1 MSQRNEFYAN
11 LKLQPM
17 EQAKSYQ
24 GPEPYRMDG
33 TCYGY
38 KPTKPMSLVK
48 ALVGITLAVVCAVIT
63 GCMLAGVQVL

>member
-11 LKLQPM
+11 LQLQPL
-17 EQAKSYQ
+17 EQAK
-24 GPEPYRMDG
+24 PYRDPGYAFDG
-33 TCYGY
+33 RVYGY